1 MTLTNSHHLLS
12 LGDMTKFLT
21 ELPMGVKVTM
31 VFTILPIYIF
41 KDSIG
46 TVIKKIPI
54 SSLRFFK
61 KKDPIVV
68 EKEVI
73 KYITKEFDYSELLFH
88 DFFLSLKQI
97 DSKIKQIDFSNEKPL
112 NPIKRTMM
120 LKLME
125 YKMIS
130 IEEGFKKI
138 IKQND
143 LESITAQEFKFRVIS
158 TITELI
164 EDYNKKAVEKYIS
177 MGVSL
182 EDSWYFV
189 DSYEGYRSTVIES
202 FVERLESICVSKQYS
217 SNYERL
223 LAMFE
228 ILTVAVDI
236 IPRDVKSLYFIIN
249 GRYDKYTNITTEKY
263 EYKDI
268 PKRQRIST

>member
-1 MTLTNSHHLLS
+1 MKFANNNHLLS
-12 LGDMTKFLT
+12 IGEVTKFLT

-31 VFTILPIYIF
+31 VFTLLPIYIF

-46 TVIKKIPI
+46 SVIKKIPI
-54 SSLRFFK
+54 TSLNIFK
-61 KKDPIVV
+61 KKEPIVI
-68 EKEVI
+68 EKEIV
-73 KYITKEFDYSELLFH
+73 KYVDKTLDYKDLLFH

-97 DSKIKQIDFSNEKPL
+97 DSKIKQIDFTNDKPL
-112 NPIKRTMM
+112 NPVKRVMM

-125 YKMIS
+125 YKMQS
-130 IEEGFKKI
+130 IDKAFKALVNNKE
-138 IKQND
+138 
-143 LESITAQEFKFRVIS
+143 LEKYTAQEFKFNVIT
-158 TITELI
+158 TITDLI
-164 EDYNKKAVEKYIS
+164 EEYNKKAVEKYIS

-182 EDSWYFV
+182 EDSWFFV
-189 DSYEGYRSTVIES
+189 DSYEGYRTTVIES
-202 FVERLESICVSKQYS
+202 FVERLESICVSKQYNT
-217 SNYERL
+217 NYERL

-268 PKRQRIST
+268 PKRQRISA